1 MEYLNAY
8 DEHVQLFINNH
19 KNKSNKNYSKARMKQ
34 FEKDVQQQEYIFD
47 QLFPSKQFNVLT
59 QLLIKL
65 AQTGITKIKAETLAK
80 DSECG
85 ITTVFKAV
93 KAIKQTDQIIVARL
107 KSRGKNNGHYI
118 FVDKLHANYK
128 AIMKEV
134 FMLDNDSIEELNVV
148 QNEVQNVGL
157 ENAENVDTTSVKG
170 EKEGSKVFKGF
181 KGFKNNHYSNDYHTY
196 SDVELKNMIDGLLTK
211 NQKPK
216 AMLHELYVVAKGI
229 KNKFKATMKESLLNS
244 LIVKAMK
251 TLFTSRYNNAYA
263 FFSGTLTNMINNNTL
278 KPIESHTKPV
288 NDESEANVF
297 EQQDKLNKAKIFN
310 SKNKNIPN
318 WFKKDTANIAPTMDY
333 EAKQREIL
341 KKLGMTSFI

>member
-1 MEYLNAY
+1 MKTLNAF
-8 DEHVQLFINNH
+8 DEHVQSFINNH
-19 KNKSNKNYSKARMKQ
+19 KNKSNKNYSKARMKN
-34 FEKDVQQQEYIFD
+34 FEQDVQQQGYIFE

-93 KAIKQTDQIIVARL
+93 KAIKQADQIIVARL

-118 FVDKLHANYK
+118 FVDKLHANFK

-134 FMLDNDSIEELNVV
+134 FMLDDDSIEELNVV
-148 QNEVQNVGL
+148 QAEVQNVGL
-157 ENAENVDTTSVKG
+157 KNAGNVDTTSVKG

-216 AMLHELYVVAKGI
+216 AMLHELYVIAKGI
-229 KNKFKATMKESLLNS
+229 KNKFKATMKESFLNS

-263 FFSGTLTNMINNNTL
+263 FFSGTLTNMINNTL
-278 KPIESHTKPV
+278 KPIESHIKPV
-288 NDESEANVF
+288 NDESEVINVF

-310 SKNKNIPN
+310 NKNKNIPN
-318 WFKKDTANIAPTMDY
+318 WFKKDTTKIAPTMDY
-333 EAKQREIL
+333 ESKQREIMVR
-341 KKLGMTSFI
+341 LGM